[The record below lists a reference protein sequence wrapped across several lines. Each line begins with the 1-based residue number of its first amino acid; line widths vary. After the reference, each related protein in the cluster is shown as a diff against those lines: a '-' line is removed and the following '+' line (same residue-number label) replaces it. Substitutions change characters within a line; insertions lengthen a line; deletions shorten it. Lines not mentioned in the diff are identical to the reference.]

1 MTQLFQQLI
10 LFKTRSKE
18 MCPFRSIWG
27 ISCPGCGMTR
37 ALLAVLKGDLL
48 AAFYYH
54 LLWVVVILYPLIYA
68 IFKVRKSKQDFDVWK
83 NKSIKIIIRLFLF
96 VWIIRIIIFFPNV
109 PPLDFEENSLLG
121 RLLQHLFY

>member
-1 MTQLFQQLI
+1 
-10 LFKTRSKE
+10 